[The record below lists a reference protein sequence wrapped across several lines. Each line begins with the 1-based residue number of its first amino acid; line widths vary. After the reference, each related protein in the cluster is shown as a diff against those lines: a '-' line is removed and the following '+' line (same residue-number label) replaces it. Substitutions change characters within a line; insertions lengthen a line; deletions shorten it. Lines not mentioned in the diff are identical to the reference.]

1 MIPTENT
8 TTSNNV
14 PYRYT
19 GYDKNGNKRTG
30 KNAYD
35 ANLQINP
42 KDIETAVETAKEN
55 IDEAKKGLKKAIEE
69 FETNAIEAI
78 QIEGV
83 TGFDGIDELKKA
95 LEDVPKNLYDL
106 FDETVSKAHTAHDK
120 IQEQYNIE
128 ARDYVKDYEGV
139 VKVEKSEINL

>member
-19 GYDKNGNKRTG
+19 GYDENHHKRRGRT
-30 KNAYD
+30 AYD

-42 KDIETAVETAKEN
+42 KDIEKAVETAKEN
-55 IDEAKKGLKKAIEE
+55 IDEANKGLKKAIED

-95 LEDVPKNLYDL
+95 LKDVPNNLYDL
-106 FDETVSKAHTAHDK
+106 FDDTVLKAQTAHDK
-120 IQEQYNIE
+120 LQEQYNKE
-128 ARDYVKDYEGV
+128 AYDYVKNYEGV
-139 VKVEKSEINL
+139 VNVEPSEINL